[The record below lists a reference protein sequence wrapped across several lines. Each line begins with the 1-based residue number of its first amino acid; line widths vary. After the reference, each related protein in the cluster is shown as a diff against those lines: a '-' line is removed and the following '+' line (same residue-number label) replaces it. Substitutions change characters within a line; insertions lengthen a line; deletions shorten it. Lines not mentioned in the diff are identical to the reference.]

1 MQQFSGEND
10 ITNVESYSKL
20 QWKHEKLRRKIEIK
34 LLVDKLKEDKDIVNK
49 LLTTR
54 QVSDR
59 GVESPS

>member
-1 MQQFSGEND
+1 M
-10 ITNVESYSKL
+10 ESYSKL